1 MPIIIIL
8 LIILVFPGL
17 ISSVLLMGA
26 SLAISILKVFVVVG
40 AILAVCLII
49 GSFFGWLSNP
59 KKQPSEKIRGFLD
72 GLNIFFIIIGFLAAI
87 NLIVCL
93 LWHLADCDWFCE
105 ETIHPAILYSII
117 IIAVA
122 VIYHFGFIRYTYGP
136 SRKSLKKQKNE
147 SKACTKDGGTMKFS
161 SDTEKDSLTLLCGK
175 NLAIKQAG
183 LDKCDSGVVV
193 YAIFKKMQTGILIA
207 KKETGVEE
215 TAQKDSGKETEEI
228 CYGVSPKARKIP
240 LKIVIQNGA
249 VIRTSWDDLGIKD
262 ITPTSH
268 QDEAIAIKG
277 RHKMNKSNNSG
288 GSGLLI
294 LIILVVAIMVI
305 GNSCGSDGTSYD
317 DDLESALH
325 TSPSDWTDGQER
337 AMNDFFE
344 WGANTN
350 WGESN

>member
-49 GSFFGWLSNP
+49 GSFFWWLSNP
-59 KKQPSEKIRGFLD
+59 KKQPSEKLRGFLD

-117 IIAVA
+117 IVAVA
-122 VIYHFGFIRYTYGP
+122 IIYHLGHIRYTYGP
-136 SRKSLKKQKNE
+136 NWKIFKKSKKNASKVSAKDNITAPAQKDTDKLKL
-147 SKACTKDGGTMKFS
+147 S
-161 SDTEKDSLTLLCGK
+161 SDAEVDSLTLLCGK
-175 NLAIKQAG
+175 NLAIRQAS
-183 LDKCDSGVVV
+183 LDKCDNEVAV
-193 YAIFKKMQTGILIA
+193 YAIFKKVQTGILVA
-207 KKETGVEE
+207 RKENGIEE
-215 TAQKDSGKETEEI
+215 KTQKVSEKETEEI
-228 CYGVSPKARKIP
+228 CYGASPKVRKIP
-240 LKIVIQNGA
+240 LKIVIRNGA

-268 QDEAIAIKG
+268 
-277 RHKMNKSNNSG
+277 
-288 GSGLLI
+288 
-294 LIILVVAIMVI
+294 
-305 GNSCGSDGTSYD
+305 
-317 DDLESALH
+317 
-325 TSPSDWTDGQER
+325 
-337 AMNDFFE
+337 
-344 WGANTN
+344 
-350 WGESN
+350 